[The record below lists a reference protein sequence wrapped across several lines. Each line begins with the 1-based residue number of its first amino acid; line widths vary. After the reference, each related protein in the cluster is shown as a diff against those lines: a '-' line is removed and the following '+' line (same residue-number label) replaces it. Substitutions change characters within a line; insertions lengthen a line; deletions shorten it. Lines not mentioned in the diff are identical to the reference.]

1 MSRADK
7 PDQLESLDDSTA
19 SADMKT
25 TLGDDMAQ
33 QGALLM
39 LIQNVERQG
48 PFDAFG
54 LFSVSITSLSSVMGT
69 IVTYVIV
76 LLQFQ
81 FC

>member
-1 MSRADK
+1 MKKADK

-54 LFSVSITSLSSVMGT
+54 LFSVNIPSLSSVMGT

>member
-1 MSRADK
+1 MKKADK

>member
-1 MSRADK
+1 MKKADK

-54 LFSVSITSLSSVMGT
+54 LFSVNITSLSSVMGT